1 MRGRGVKI
9 NRNYNRPFFS
19 KRQRSTTESARVL
32 FFFGLMIG
40 GFLMFIVT
48 QYERLQVQAM
58 DMVGLAPPPTP
69 FASDYAT
76 DGYNAFMIGDVDEA
90 ARLFER
96 AVALQPE
103 NIDYVYEYGR
113 MLIEAGREPDSI
125 PIADQAISI
134 APNDP
139 RGYALKAR
147 ALMFDDPAT
156 AIQTAINGN
165 EVDPNFAPL
174 HAAMGVAYFNL
185 QRWREA
191 IAEGELAVQLDP
203 NDAFSHRM
211 LWLVRTYVGDYQGAI
226 DTLQRAIDLQPS
238 LVSPYFE
245 LAFLYKLDQV
255 GQDTMAVATY
265 NRILEM
271 DPENAQAYLRLCET
285 YANVANADFRVAQ
298 PFCDRAL
305 DIDPNYGSAYRETG
319 RMQYNRRNYEGSIE
333 SFERCAALGA
343 EDIECWYLRG
353 LAHYWLAQ
361 CEDAWD
367 ILQEAQVRA
376 QTNNEGEG
384 VMNAIEIG
392 LFNVTQ
398 NCEGYQNQSV
408 PSPPPPTPI
417 PPTPIG
423 GSIG

>member
-9 NRNYNRPFFS
+9 NRNNTRPFFS
-19 KRQRSTTESARVL
+19 KRQRGTAESARIV
-32 FFFGLMIG
+32 FFFGLLIG
-40 GFLMFIVT
+40 GFLMFVVT
-48 QYERLQVQAM
+48 QYDRLQVGAM
-58 DMVGLAPPPTP
+58 DLVGLAPDPTP
-69 FASDYAT
+69 YASDYAT
-76 DGYNAFMIGDVDEA
+76 QGYSALMAGDMDAA
-90 ARLFER
+90 ARLFDR
-96 AVALQPE
+96 AVDLQPQ
-103 NIDYVYEYGR
+103 NIDYLYEYGR
-113 MLIEAGREPDSI
+113 VLIESDREAEAISV
-125 PIADQAISI
+125 ADQAMQA

-147 ALMFDDPAT
+147 ALMFDDPAQ
-156 AIQTAINGN
+156 AIQVAINGN
-165 EVDPNFAPL
+165 DVDPNFAPL

-191 IAEGELAVQLDP
+191 IAEGELAIQLDP

-226 DTLQRAIDLQPS
+226 DTLQNAINLQPNF
-238 LVSPYFE
+238 VAPYFE

-255 GQDTMAVATY
+255 GQSTMAVATY

-271 DPENAQAYLRLCET
+271 DPDNAQAYLRLCET
-285 YANVANADFRVAQ
+285 YAGVNNADFRLAQ
-298 PFCDRAL
+298 PFCDQAL
-305 DIDPNYGSAYRETG
+305 DIDPTYGSAYRETG

-333 SFERCAALGA
+333 SFEQCVALGSD
-343 EDIECWYLRG
+343 DIECWYLRG

-361 CEDAWD
+361 CEDAWNV
-367 ILQEAQVRA
+367 LQEAQIMARD
-376 QTNNEGEG
+376 NNEGQG
-384 VMNAIEIG
+384 VIDAIDIG

-398 NCEGYQNQSV
+398 NCEGYENV
-408 PSPPPPTPI
+408 PLPEPPPPTAI